1 VLGFFPHNICLQ
13 SNNGSYVTLIPKID
27 NPSKVG
33 DFRPISLLNNSVKLL
48 TKLLAN
54 RLQTMILRAIHQ
66 NQYEFLKGRSI
77 QDCLAWAFEY
87 LHLCHKSGKELVILK
102 LDFEKAFD
110 KLEHEV
116 ILQVL
121 RHFGYFIFRHLLN
134 LA

>member
-1 VLGFFPHNICLQ
+1 VIAMSCARVFFPHNICLQ
-13 SNNGSYVTLIPKID
+13 SINGSYVTLIPKID

-77 QDCLAWAFEY
+77 QD
-87 LHLCHKSGKELVILK
+87 
-102 LDFEKAFD
+102 
-110 KLEHEV
+110 
-116 ILQVL
+116 
-121 RHFGYFIFRHLLN
+121 
-134 LA
+134 